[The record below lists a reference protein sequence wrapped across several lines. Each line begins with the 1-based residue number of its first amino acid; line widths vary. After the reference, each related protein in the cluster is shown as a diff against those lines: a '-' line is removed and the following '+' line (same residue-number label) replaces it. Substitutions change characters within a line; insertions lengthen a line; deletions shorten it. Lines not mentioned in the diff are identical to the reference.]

1 MTTNMFNE
9 TLAQLKA
16 LDPEKVQA
24 QNNREIKRPLP
35 FRSGR
40 FIPHT
45 HHNANRVT
53 GR

>member
-16 LDPEKVQA
+16 LGPEKVQA
-24 QNNREIKRPLP
+24 QNNREIKRPL
-35 FRSGR
+35 RKGSGR

-45 HHNANRVT
+45 HHNTNRAT